1 MKPRYEDNF
10 IPDKIKN
17 LRENTAREMKDIR
30 KEQKITQNELAEKIG
45 TKKSNISRFES
56 GKYNP
61 TLDFMAKMAD
71 GLGKEIKIIID

>member
-1 MKPRYEDNF
+1 LKPRYEDNF
-10 IPDKIKN
+10 IPDKIKT

>member
-61 TLDFMAKMAD
+61 TLDFMVKMAD